1 MVDHVYQLI
10 RNSYTPEGLLKPD
23 IPLLKLQTLQELK
36 NLEDEDPENRGFL
49 RRLVTIYQT
58 NAPDVIASLGQALA
72 DNQGAH
78 IKQQAHK
85 LKGLGLNLG
94 AQRLAILCETLE
106 LYHDKLA
113 DSPAQ
118 DPLRQIQETY
128 QQTMETLMQNWV
140 S

>member
-1 MVDHVYQLI
+1 MTDHVYELI
-10 RNSYTPEGLLKPD
+10 RNSYTAEGILKPD
-23 IPLLKLQTLQELK
+23 IPLLNLQTLQELK

-49 RRLVTIYQT
+49 RRLITIYQT
-58 NAPDVIASLGQALA
+58 NAPDVITSLGQALA
-72 DNQGAH
+72 GNQGAQ
-78 IKQQAHK
+78 IKQWSHK

-106 LYHDKLA
+106 LYHDNLT

-128 QQTMETLMQNWV
+128 QQTIEALLQD
-140 S
+140 